1 MGHAGQMTVD
11 GRRER
16 QRLLWAVISNGQL
29 YGRVWRIAPHAKMDD
44 GALDLTIFEGYGLLS
59 TLRHI
64 VGLTLGHYARDPS
77 VHSYRGR
84 SIAIRTRK
92 PLPVHVDAEPM
103 GTTPVEIEV
112 IPRALTVI
120 LPPNLPDHLLV
131 MGHD

>member
-1 MGHAGQMTVD
+1 VTVD

-44 GALDLTIFEGYGLLS
+44 GALDLTIFEGYGVLS
-59 TLRHI
+59 TLHHI
-64 VGLTLGHYARDPS
+64 VGLTLGHYARDPA
-77 VHSYRGR
+77 VHSYRGQ
-84 SIAIRTRK
+84 SMTVRTRR

-112 IPRALTVI
+112 IPQALTVI
-120 LPPNLPDHLLV
+120 LPTNLPNHLLV
-131 MGHD
+131 VGDD